1 MGDVECRKKN
11 REKEGRERKRRR
23 EGEKKS
29 WRGKE
34 GERLKERGRE
44 RCGESMGKVDVLFG
58 KLLGMLNF
66 VYIWDLLLCTDL
78 C

>member
-11 REKEGRERKRRR
+11 REKE
-23 EGEKKS
+23 
-29 WRGKE
+29 
-34 GERLKERGRE
+34 GRE